1 MECKNTKHLFMSS
14 RLINYPEELYKIMTS
29 SDKQVLAYT
38 LIGSTILGLPYFIAL
53 SAPTSFP
60 TRLNEIIAFISW
72 SLILGVLLYRLDLQK
87 TILKVALPASSLI
100 ACQILLLLSQ
110 SLIGKGTPYLGITL
124 STVWG
129 LYGALLC
136 LVTGA
141 HLQAYSKVNMDSQLL
156 LRSGIGMCMLVG
168 TVQVIF
174 GWLQYLELNLSLPF
188 ISLLSS
194 AGRVY
199 GNLRQPNLYAL
210 LVIVFIATNIWVI
223 VGSSTLSR
231 GMRVGLY
238 IVMVMSVGAVVLS
251 ASRIGMVLI
260 FAMAIWGVFEW
271 RKCKSASMI
280 LISTLIWFFLFRAL
294 FMLLDRL
301 DVLAFYGSIRSIAVS
316 AAANSDR
323 LNIWT
328 AAIALIEWQ
337 PIFGIGFD
345 KFAQSLFIHRPSLLL
360 PTPFPLTVHT
370 ENPHNL
376 FLQWALDFGLIF
388 ASILIFLLALS
399 FWKCRFLLATLSGRV
414 VLFVLFAPLAHSM
427 VEYPLNYS
435 FFLFPWCFLL
445 GVAIVKSTKILGDLR
460 ANGQLY
466 GTLLPKTEDIKTT
479 KLVLAPFILAMG
491 TLFAVFDF
499 SKVQP
504 LYENQDAARNFER
517 LETGYKS
524 VLYQNLADY
533 AAVSLWP
540 PTAAASQA
548 QFAIAHRVSAFRLD
562 SIVTPHY
569 FQVSALTGK
578 SCLAKAIAYRTKL
591 ADAKVYQGL
600 LNIVENTT
608 SQEIK
613 SLSPY
618 FLNPTPIEW
627 PVDESNKC

>member
-1 MECKNTKHLFMSS
+1 
-14 RLINYPEELYKIMTS
+14 MTS
-29 SDKQVLAYT
+29 IEKQVLTYSLMGA
-38 LIGSTILGLPYFIAL
+38 SVLGLPYFIAL

-60 TRLNEIIAFISW
+60 TRLNEIIAFLSW

-87 TILKVALPASSLI
+87 TVLKVALPALLLI
-100 ACQILLLLSQ
+100 SCQILLLLGQ
-110 SLIGKGTPYLGITL
+110 SLIGKSTPYMGITL

-136 LVTGA
+136 VVTGA
-141 HLQAYSKVNMDSQLL
+141 HLQAHGEVNVDSQLL
-156 LRSGIGMCMLVG
+156 LRSGVGICMLIG
-168 TVQVIF
+168 ALQVIF
-174 GWLQYLELNLSLPF
+174 GWLQYLELNLGLPF

-210 LVIVFIATNIWVI
+210 LVVVSIVANVWVL
-223 VGSSTLSR
+223 VSTPRLSR
-231 GMRVGLY
+231 GMKIALY
-238 IVMVMSVGAVVLS
+238 FVVVMSVGAVVLS
-251 ASRIGMVLI
+251 ASRMGMVLV
-260 FAMAIWGVFEW
+260 FAMAIWGALEW
-271 RKCKSASMI
+271 RKSKSASMI

-294 FMLLDRL
+294 FVLLDRF
-301 DVLAFYGSIRSIAVS
+301 DVLAFYGSVRSIAVS
-316 AAANSDR
+316 GAANSDR

-337 PIFGIGFD
+337 PMFGIGYD

-360 PTPFPLTVHT
+360 PIPFPLTVHT

-388 ASILIFLLALS
+388 ASILIFLLSLS

-414 VLFVLFAPLAHSM
+414 VIFVLLAPLAHSM
-427 VEYPLNYS
+427 VEYPLDYS

-445 GVAIVKSTKILGDLR
+445 GVAIVKSTKILGDLS
-460 ANGQLY
+460 ANSQLY
-466 GTLLPKTEDIKTT
+466 GTLIPNTEDIKTT
-479 KLVLAPFILAMG
+479 KLVLAPFILAVG

-540 PTAAASQA
+540 PSAAASQA
-548 QFAIAHRVSAFRLD
+548 QFAIAQRVSAFRLD
-562 SIVTPHY
+562 SIVTPYY
-569 FQVSALTGK
+569 FQVSALTGR

-591 ADAKVYQGL
+591 ADAKVYQRL